1 MSLITSSLARNV
13 ELYELPFKRLKK
25 LEEMKPKQQIE
36 GHAILNRK
44 KEIEHK
50 REDLMEDF
58 FKNVKI
64 EFRLTIGE
72 DWDDYIAKSIDNHL
86 LWDLVHQRQF
96 QRNTEVNQYKNV
108 MMYTDAM

>member
-1 MSLITSSLARNV
+1 
-13 ELYELPFKRLKK
+13 
-25 LEEMKPKQQIE
+25 
-36 GHAILNRK
+36 
-44 KEIEHK
+44 
-50 REDLMEDF
+50 MEDF

-72 DWDDYIAKSIDNHL
+72 DWDDYIAKSMDNHM

-108 MMYTDAM
+108 MMYTDSMQPFNLRVCVGVALDNELNMDEQKHILPDLI